1 MTIIGHQIFL
11 IDAICQIPIYYDYN
25 SGKTDIFDVT
35 LACEDEASEAHKVV
49 QLNRSPLFSL
59 RTLQKVFGEWVG
71 GG

>member
-1 MTIIGHQIFL
+1 MAQLSPSLFFTSTICL
-11 IDAICQIPIYYDYN
+11 PIYYDNN
-25 SGKTDIFDVT
+25 SDKTKIFDVT